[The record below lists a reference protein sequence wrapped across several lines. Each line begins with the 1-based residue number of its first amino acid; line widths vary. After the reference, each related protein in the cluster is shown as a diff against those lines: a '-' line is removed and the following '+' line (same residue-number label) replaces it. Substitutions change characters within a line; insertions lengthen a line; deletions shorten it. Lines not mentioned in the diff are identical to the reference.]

1 MSILSDTQTEY
12 VDQTFKGLMLSQA
25 EIVSKEFYDC
35 TFVDCS
41 FSQAIFEK
49 CRFVDGM
56 FKNCDVSLM
65 RVPDC
70 SFTNTRFADSKV
82 MGVDWT
88 EAVWSKGKFH
98 HPIGFVRCVI
108 SHSTFLGLSLPE
120 ISISECMAKDVDF
133 READLTQADFSHTD
147 LSESLFSNTNLTKAD
162 FTQAKNYK
170 INANLNILKG
180 TKFSLPEAM
189 ALLHGL
195 DIILVD

>member
-1 MSILSDTQTEY
+1 MSIISNTQAEY
-12 VDQTFKGLMLSQA
+12 AGQTFKGLMLSQA

-35 TFVDCS
+35 TFVECS

-49 CRFVDGM
+49 CRFVDGT
-56 FKNCDVSLM
+56 FKNCDLSLL

-70 SFTNTRFADSKV
+70 SFTNTSFEDCKV

-88 EAVWSKGKFH
+88 EAIWSKGKFH
-98 HPIGFVRCVI
+98 QPIGFVRCVI

-120 ISISECMAKDVDF
+120 INISECMAKDVDF
-133 READLTQADFSHTD
+133 READFTQADFSHTD
-147 LSESLFSNTNLTKAD
+147 LAESLFSNTDLTKAD
-162 FTQAKNYK
+162 FTQAKNYN

-189 ALLHGL
+189 SLLYSL
-195 DIILVD
+195 DIVLTE